1 MNLTDTISAISTPVG
16 EGGIGVVRVSG
27 PLSAAIARTIF
38 RPQGVIPPEGFKSH
52 HLYHGYIID
61 PADNTIIDDVLLTI
75 MRGPRSYTGEDVV
88 EVHCHGGQLILRK
101 VLEAILR
108 QGARLAEPGEFTKR
122 AFLKGRIDLSQAEAV
137 IDLIRAKT
145 ELGLKAARLQLEG
158 RLSQRV
164 NGIKGGLMEV
174 LAHIEAELDF
184 PEEDV
189 EGLGVSEI
197 EKRIG
202 EAKGGIDGLLNTYKE
217 GRVLRE
223 GIKVII
229 LGRPNVGKS
238 TLLNVLLK
246 EERAIVTPIPGT
258 TRDIIEEVVNIRG
271 VPVRLIDTAGLRET
285 EDEVEA
291 IGVRFTWRRLEE
303 AQMVIYVVD
312 VTTWSRED
320 IELLKGIGDKGII
333 VAVNKIDLVD
343 ESYMV
348 EVRRAFGDW
357 KVVEVS
363 ALYEKGIDGLE
374 KAIYEG
380 AIGHPSV
387 EEEIL
392 VTNIRH
398 KIALE
403 ETIVALGR
411 AREALQKGLSRE
423 FLAVDLWE
431 AVKHLGEITGE
442 VTTEDILDRIFS
454 QFCIGK

>member
-1 MNLTDTISAISTPVG
+1 MHPSDTIAAISTPLG

-27 PLSAAIARTIF
+27 SLSEAIARTIF
-38 RPQGVIPPEGFKSH
+38 RPKGKIPPEGFKSH
-52 HLYHGYIID
+52 YLYYGHIID
-61 PADNTIIDDVLLTI
+61 PVDNTTIDDVLLTI

-88 EVHCHGGQLILRK
+88 EVHCHGGQLILQK
-101 VLEAILR
+101 VLEVILR

-137 IDLIRAKT
+137 IDSIRAKT

-158 RLSQRV
+158 GLSRRV
-164 NGIKGGLMEV
+164 DVIKDGLMDV
-174 LAHIEAELDF
+174 LTHIEVELDF
-184 PEEDV
+184 PEEV
-189 EGLGVSEI
+189 EGLGVDGI
-197 EKRIG
+197 ERRIK
-202 EAKGGIDGLLNTYKE
+202 EAEDGIYGLLNTYKE
-217 GRVLRE
+217 GRALRE

-238 TLLNVLLK
+238 TLLNLLLK

-271 VPVRLIDTAGLRET
+271 LPVRLMDTAGLRET

-303 AQMVIYVVD
+303 AQMVLYVVD
-312 VTTWSRED
+312 VTTWSGED

-333 VAVNKIDLVD
+333 VVVNKIDLVG
-343 ESYMV
+343 ESQIV
-348 EVRRAFGDW
+348 KVREAFGGW

-363 ALYEKGIDGLE
+363 ALYEKGIAGLE
-374 KAIYEG
+374 EAIYEG
-380 AIGHPSV
+380 AIGRPSG
-387 EEEIL
+387 EEVL

-398 KIALE
+398 KMALE
-403 ETIVALGR
+403 AAGVALGR
-411 AREALQKGLSRE
+411 ARDTLQKGLSRE

-431 AVKHLGEITGE
+431 AVKRLGEITGE
-442 VTTEDILDRIFS
+442 VVTEDILDRIFS